1 MKYINYLLKN
11 AFTDLKRNKVRTFLT
26 SLGIMIGVM
35 SVVLLIG
42 FGLGLKNYI
51 KKQFESL
58 GTNVIY
64 IYPGRLL
71 GEGGQINNSEG
82 FGGGV
87 EFTFKDLQGL
97 SKIREAEYVVPIFI
111 RSTIVKVRGE
121 TKFTDVYASSVDIFS
136 SRNLE
141 AQYGRLFK
149 RSDELKRA
157 KKAVIGP
164 KIAADLFGDEQSALG
179 KTIEFEKQRFEVI
192 GVLVAKGG
200 GGFGGPSFDNF
211 VYIPLETSYSFNPEK
226 KIQSFLLSAKS
237 EEDIPQL
244 KAEIEK
250 IMLRSYEKDDFSIVE
265 QTEILNIVSSIF
277 QILNTI
283 LVAIGS
289 ISLIV
294 GGIGIMNIM
303 YASVTERIKEIGIR
317 RAIGA
322 TKRDILL
329 QFLTQS
335 VMLSLFGGILGLV
348 FSILIIL
355 GLQPFFPAA
364 LNLVSIIAALGI
376 SSAIGIFFG
385 VFPAKKAADLSPID
399 AIRYE

>member
-1 MKYINYLLKN
+1 MKYFLFLTNN
-11 AFTDLKRNKVRTFLT
+11 AFSDLKRNKVRTFLT
-26 SLGIMIGVM
+26 SLGIMIGVL

-42 FGLGLKNYI
+42 FGLGLKNFI

-58 GTNVIY
+58 GTNVVY

-71 GEGGQINNSEG
+71 GENGQINNSEG

-87 EFTFKDLQGL
+87 EFSFKDLQKL
-97 SKIREAEYVVPIFI
+97 SKIQDAEYVVPIFI
-111 RSTIVKVRGE
+111 RSTIVSARNE
-121 TKFTDVYASSVDIFS
+121 SKFTDVYASTTDIFL

-141 AQYGRLFK
+141 AEYGRLFK
-149 RSDELKRA
+149 KSDELKRA
-157 KKAVIGP
+157 KKAVVGP
-164 KIAADLFGDEQSALG
+164 DTAIDLFGDAESAIG
-179 KTIEFEKQRFEVI
+179 KTIEFESQRYEII
-192 GVLVAKGG
+192 GVLEAKG
-200 GGFGGPSFDNF
+200 GGFGGPSFDSF
-211 VYIPLETSYSFNPEK
+211 VYIPFESSYSFNTEK
-226 KIQSFLLSAKS
+226 SIQSFLLSARS

-244 KAEIEK
+244 KADIEK
-250 IMLRSYEKDDFSIVE
+250 IMLRSYEKDDFSVVE

-322 TKRDILL
+322 TKKDILL

-355 GLQPFFPAA
+355 IIQPFFPAA
-364 LNLVSIIAALGI
+364 LNLVSIVAALGI
-376 SSAIGIFFG
+376 SSGIGIFFG
-385 VFPAKKAADLSPID
+385 VFPAKKAADLSPIE